1 MDSEVA
7 QEEVQGVDQEAEHE
21 VEQKVEEVAEEEEA
35 DLAETISARA
45 ESTNQRISLS
55 PKQAMTAKAK
65 TKTNLWTNKTQAPQ
79 TATKKRHP
87 LQKSAHTTLYFNLS
101 NKSLRNPVV
110 SAER

>member
-1 MDSEVA
+1 M
-7 QEEVQGVDQEAEHE
+7 DQEAEHE
-21 VEQKVEEVAEEEEA
+21 VEQEVEEVAEEEEA
-35 DLAETISARA
+35 DLAETTSARA

-55 PKQAMTAKAK
+55 PKQVMKAK

-101 NKSLRNPVV
+101 NKSRTNPVA
-110 SAER
+110 SAEG